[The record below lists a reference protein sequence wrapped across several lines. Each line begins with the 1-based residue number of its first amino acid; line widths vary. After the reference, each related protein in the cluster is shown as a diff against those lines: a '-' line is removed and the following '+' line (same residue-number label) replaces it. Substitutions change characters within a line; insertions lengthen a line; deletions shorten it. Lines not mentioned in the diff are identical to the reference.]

1 MPFLI
6 LHFTAIAWFVSV
18 IIRIGTNFADNTLAL
33 MAMSLAWGILL
44 WTWVHI
50 VLPWLMYP
58 WRSHR

>member
-18 IIRIGTNFADNTLAL
+18 IIRIGMNFADNTLIL
-33 MAMSLAWGILL
+33 MAISLIWGILL

-50 VLPWLMYP
+50 VLPWLMDN
-58 WRSHR
+58 